1 MDIWKPVFRSEVI
14 ASRLLGVVFHM
25 YFPCLPSFSLV
36 PPHGPLSEDSESD
49 SHSKN
54 GQAWLVPH
62 LERESD
68 AHCVAL
74 AATEL

>member
-14 ASRLLGVVFHM
+14 ASRLLGVVFYM

-54 GQAWLVPH
+54 GLRLGWFHTWNVSLMLIV
-62 LERESD
+62 
-68 AHCVAL
+68 
-74 AATEL
+74 